1 MNIGLSS
8 ACFYPNTLTEDT
20 LQKINE
26 MGFNVA
32 ELFLNSPTEYEEK
45 FIDIL
50 GNKANKYNIQ
60 INSLH
65 AFCAA
70 FEPFLFEEYERR
82 RDDMFVYFEKMCRS
96 CSQIGA
102 KYYTFHGMRLS
113 KDGAFNKK
121 LIAEV
126 YEKLTYTALNY
137 GIKLCQENVS
147 WCMSSKPDFLE
158 YIKEHSKYPIYFT
171 LDIKQAYKAGL
182 VPLDYL
188 KIMNK
193 NLQNLHINDRDDN
206 SLCLLPG
213 KGNVDFYSLKK
224 ELDKIGYD
232 GVGIIEV
239 YKENYK
245 NLGDLKK
252 SKEHLEKIFK

>member
-1 MNIGLSS
+1 MDIGLSS
-8 ACFYPNTLTEDT
+8 ACFYPDTLTENT
-20 LQKINE
+20 LPKMKE
-26 MGFNVA
+26 MGFRVA

-45 FIDIL
+45 FIDLL
-50 GNKANKYNIQ
+50 GNEANKYNIQ
-60 INSLH
+60 INSIH

-96 CSQIGA
+96 TSQIGA

-113 KDGAFNKK
+113 RDGNYNKK

-126 YEKLTYTALNY
+126 YDKLTYTALKY

-182 VPLDYL
+182 TPIDYL
-188 KIMNK
+188 KVMNK
-193 NLQNLHINDRDDN
+193 NLKNLHINDRDDN
-206 SLCLLPG
+206 SICLLPG
-213 KGNVDFYSLKK
+213 HGDVNFQSLKQD
-224 ELDKIGYD
+224 LDEVGYN

-239 YKENYK
+239 YRENYK
-245 NLGDLKK
+245 DLSELKR
-252 SKEHLEKIFK
+252 SKEYLEEIFN